1 MYFSRH
7 VNDIEN
13 DLKQINESIRK
24 NRKQSNNSLDG
35 SYPVHNSN
43 NSQAVEHSNKLFA
56 TNFFANVS
64 YAYDSLLCILKYLK
78 IHVSICNQRNCIK
91 TVINLFVLLKKER
104 PRAAAVCKLWNL
116 AAKDTSLWHTVRMK
130 NSKVCSWSGFA
141 GALRRGETKQLD
153 LRKMLLPSGRSEDM
167 WNDFCANIGTVS
179 SLEIIDLCRCSVR
192 VVESLFQSNRNL
204 KVINAL
210 AINDDTIN
218 LEHLALLQS
227 LEELRLRTCEAGVLS
242 GDLTPMASLSQL
254 THLSL
259 TSIKGLGAKSV
270 EVLGDLRTLKSLELG
285 ECGDFDSTFA
295 EAVLPKLIHLQRL
308 RLENGQV
315 TNVCTL
321 EILDAVARLV
331 QLNQLELVNFDIKPG
346 FDEKLSLCMNINK
359 LLIIPTYISQSA
371 TTNQIVLSAVQQVA
385 DTLKVFTWCVT
396 VELLR
401 VTALYV
407 DQCEESTK
415 KEKHHFDECIPV
427 LKPVPG
433 ATPLEEDDDNEID
446 CNKSKSPVTNED
458 GTAVSEVVPQIEI
471 LPLDKVETILAENL
485 PNTKFTIVKVPYHA
499 TCKQQLVEFN

>member
-1 MYFSRH
+1 MFW
-7 VNDIEN
+7 
-13 DLKQINESIRK
+13 IN
-24 NRKQSNNSLDG
+24 
-35 SYPVHNSN
+35 
-43 NSQAVEHSNKLFA
+43 
-56 TNFFANVS
+56 
-64 YAYDSLLCILKYLK
+64 
-78 IHVSICNQRNCIK
+78 
-91 TVINLFVLLKKER
+91 KER

-116 AAKDTSLWHTVRMK
+116 AAKDTSLWQTVRMK

-153 LRKMLLPSGRSEDM
+153 LRKMLLPSGRSEEM
-167 WNDFCANIGTVS
+167 WSDFCANIGTVC
-179 SLEIIDLCRCSVR
+179 SLEIIDLCRCSAR

-218 LEHLALLQS
+218 LEHISLLQS

-259 TSIKGLGAKSV
+259 TSIRGLGAKSV
-270 EVLGDLRTLKSLELG
+270 EVLGELRTLKSLELG

-295 EAVLPKLIHLQRL
+295 EAVLPKLINLQRL
-308 RLENGQV
+308 RLENSQV

-346 FDEKLSLCMNINK
+346 FDEKLSLCMNISK

-433 ATPLEEDDDNEID
+433 ATPVDEDENEDD

-458 GTAVSEVVPQIEI
+458 GTTASEVPQIEI